1 MTPLVLVAV
10 GFAGFAASAAGVAL
24 LRRWA
29 SQRRLFDLPNER
41 SMHSQPMPVGGG
53 LAIVA
58 VVVVGMALCA
68 VAGVV
73 EVTPSLVA
81 LGAGA
86 VFVAAVSW
94 LDDLRGLPVAV
105 RFLAHVAAAVTLESV
120 GAWPAACLLA
130 GTVAGKVAVGLLA
143 LLWIVG
149 LTNAYNFMD
158 GIDGIA
164 GSQAVVA
171 GLGWVVL
178 TWGSGRVETW
188 LGLLL
193 AAASL
198 GFLVH
203 NWPPAKIFMGDVGS
217 AFLGFGFAALAVI
230 GARHDPRLALA
241 GVLLVWPFVF
251 DTSFTFLRRL
261 RGGENV
267 FRAHR
272 SHLYQR
278 LVLAGYSHR
287 FVTCLYG
294 ALAVVGAALALV
306 WARHVAAASWLVP
319 SALAAA
325 MVGLWLFVAWA
336 ERHHRPPV
344 PIS

>member
-1 MTPLVLVAV
+1 MTPVVLVAV
-10 GFAGFAASAAGVAL
+10 GFAGSAASATLVAL

-29 SQRRLFDLPNER
+29 SRRRLLDLPNER
-41 SMHSQPMPVGGG
+41 SLHSRPTPLGGG
-53 LAIVA
+53 LAIV
-58 VVVVGMALCA
+58 VVVGVGMPLCA
-68 VAGVV
+68 LAAVV
-73 EVTPSLVA
+73 EVTPALLA
-81 LGAGA
+81 LGGGA
-86 VFVAAVSW
+86 MLVAAVSW
-94 LDDLRGLPVAV
+94 LDDLRGLPVV
-105 RFLAHVAAAVTLESV
+105 MRLLAQATAAVMLVSV
-120 GAWPAACLLA
+120 GAWPAACPLA
-130 GTVAGKVAVGLLA
+130 GATAGKVAVGLLA
-143 LLWIVG
+143 LLWVVG

-171 GLGWVVL
+171 GLGWVAL
-178 TWGSGRVETW
+178 TWGTGRVETW

-217 AFLGFGFAALAVI
+217 AFLGFSFAALAII
-230 GARHDPRLALA
+230 GARRDPRLALA

-261 RGGENV
+261 RKGENV

-294 ALAVVGAALALV
+294 ALAVLGVMLALV
-306 WARHVAAASWLVP
+306 WARGMAGAVWVVPLVLTVAMA
-319 SALAAA
+319 
-325 MVGLWLFVAWA
+325 GLWRFVVRA
-336 ERHHRPPV
+336 ERRREATG
-344 PIS
+344 